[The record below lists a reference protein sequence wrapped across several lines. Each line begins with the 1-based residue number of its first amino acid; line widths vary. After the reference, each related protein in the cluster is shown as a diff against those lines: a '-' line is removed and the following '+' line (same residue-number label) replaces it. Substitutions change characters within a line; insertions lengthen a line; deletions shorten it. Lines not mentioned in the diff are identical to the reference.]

1 MYIMRAI
8 KRCMENDARND
19 SVKTMIKTSKQKSEL
34 TLLGIEDR
42 MKALHKIT
50 VNTNL
55 RVLSM

>member
-1 MYIMRAI
+1 
-8 KRCMENDARND
+8 MENDARND
-19 SVKTMIKTSKQKSEL
+19 SVKTMIKARKQKSEQ
-34 TLLGIEDR
+34 TLLGIEEP